1 MVEMDEVGKILRNA
15 TRRSL
20 ILLDEVGK
28 STGTKDGLS
37 LAWAILEYLHRIGAK
52 TLFATHYH
60 ELSELESLE
69 GVKNYHFRIIE
80 GETIEFDR
88 KIRRGACTES
98 YGIKIA
104 ELVLPKEVIDR
115 AYEIFNSMNVVN
127 DDIVK
132 EIAKIDVNN
141 LTPVQ
146 ALVELDRI
154 VRLCKKRG

>member
-1 MVEMDEVGKILRNA
+1 MYRKLR
-15 TRRSL
+15 
-20 ILLDEVGK
+20 
-28 STGTKDGLS
+28 
-37 LAWAILEYLHRIGAK
+37 
-52 TLFATHYH
+52 
-60 ELSELESLE
+60 
-69 GVKNYHFRIIE
+69 
-80 GETIEFDR
+80 
-88 KIRRGACTES
+88 
-98 YGIKIA
+98 IKIA